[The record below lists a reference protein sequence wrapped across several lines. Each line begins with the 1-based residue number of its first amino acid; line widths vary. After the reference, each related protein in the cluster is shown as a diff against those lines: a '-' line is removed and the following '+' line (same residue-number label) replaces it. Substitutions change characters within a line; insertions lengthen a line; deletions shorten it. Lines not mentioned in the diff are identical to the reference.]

1 MIARSDDGDR
11 QMVAIPSAVLMD
23 GLVPVEGACAEA
35 NDQNVDSAD
44 VILICP
50 IRNVGLKVV
59 PDMAAHPLRRLC
71 ETAIHCTVST
81 DDPLL
86 FGNTLSE
93 EYLALA
99 HGLGFSRRELA
110 RLARNGFEVALLYAS
125 QMKPWLDRLDAIIG
139 R

>member
-11 QMVAIPSAVLMD
+11 QMVAILSAVLMD
-23 GLVPVEGACAEA
+23 GLVPVEAACAEA
-35 NDQNVDSAD
+35 IDQNVHSAD

-59 PDMAAHPLRRLC
+59 PGMAAHPLRRLC

-86 FGNTLSE
+86 FGNTRSD

-99 HGLGFSRRELA
+99 RGLGFSRPSLPVA
-110 RLARNGFEVALLYAS
+110 RATASKWRCCTRAR
-125 QMKPWLDRLDAIIG
+125 
-139 R
+139 